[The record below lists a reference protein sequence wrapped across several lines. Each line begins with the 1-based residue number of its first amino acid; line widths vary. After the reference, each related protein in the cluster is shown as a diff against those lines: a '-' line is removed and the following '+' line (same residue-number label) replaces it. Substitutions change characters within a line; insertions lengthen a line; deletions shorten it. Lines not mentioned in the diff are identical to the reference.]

1 MESSRRSDNIVYI
14 GGKSLVLVVCTPFSF
29 KGSRSHLLARF
40 FCKIN
45 IWVDKEEKY
54 GSLKTTNFREKSP
67 KTLSTWVFFGW
78 KDTRLLCNW
87 STRALDKSPWSYG
100 RGFPGPSNKEH
111 SSRWAGWLGW
121 AVLYFKENINALK
134 HIEKWGSCTYLWGTA
149 PQNIVTGFCI
159 QDLGY
164 FW

>member
-100 RGFPGPSNKEH
+100 RVSRGQVIKNIAPDELVELYYILKKTLTT
-111 SSRWAGWLGW
+111 SSTCQ
-121 AVLYFKENINALK
+121 FSALK
-134 HIEKWGSCTYLWGTA
+134 HIENVGVVPICEVQHLKILWQA
-149 PQNIVTGFCI
+149 FVFRI
-159 QDLGY
+159 
-164 FW
+164 